1 MARMMRALGLLVF
14 AAALACW
21 PLAGP
26 FAQEPPA
33 GPAVGA
39 AELEALAAELRDE
52 NKRAE
57 LIRRIEAL
65 AAVRSGEAPPEQGKP
80 PPGPLAFLTDRI
92 AAFGGDIAGALA
104 FVVDSR
110 AFRAWVAQGLD
121 SLASGW
127 AALGRLLLVLL
138 AGVVVEI
145 AVRRLSAGLQ
155 RASPR
160 PEAETAGERLLSA
173 AFGAVLGAIP
183 IAAFAAG
190 SFAALFAAA
199 LPEAGGQAAV
209 AVVCAVS
216 AARLAM
222 LAARTALAP
231 GAGGARLLRLSDA
244 GAVVLVRW
252 VRRLVSVAVYGW
264 LLCEVMRILGLP
276 AAPYAL
282 LVDLVGVSVLGVA
295 AAMVLRNRAPVR
307 DRLRGAGGGRLRSR
321 LADVWH
327 VVALAYLAVVFL
339 VWAVSVENGF
349 GYLAAA
355 SAWTVAAAAVA
366 RLADL
371 GVLRLAEAAT
381 RWQLRI
387 NSRFSGAEARAD
399 RTVPIVRKCLRAAVW
414 LGAALA
420 VLEAW
425 GAPALELLA
434 APVGER
440 ILGGLVR
447 IALALGLFLVLWE
460 ALCLA
465 IGRYLDARDE
475 DGSPL
480 DRSARAR
487 TLLPLLRRASAVV
500 LVTVGGL
507 TVASELGIDIAPLL
521 AGVGIA
527 GLAIGFG
534 AQTLVK
540 DVITGL
546 FIVLENQVA
555 VGEYVSVGGHSGIVE
570 ALSIRTIRLRDLAG
584 AVHVVPFGEVGT
596 VENLTRDFSYA
607 VIDAGVGYSEDTDR
621 VSDVLR
627 EIAAGMEQDESWRHR
642 VIPPFELFG
651 VQELAD
657 SAVVVRCRFK
667 TPPMHQWAV
676 AREFRR
682 RMKKRFDALGI
693 EIPFPHRTVY
703 FGAGKD
709 DAPAGGN

>member
-1 MARMMRALGLLVF
+1 MRAFEFLVF
-14 AAALACW
+14 AAALMCW
-21 PLAGP
+21 PLAGS

-39 AELEALAAELRDE
+39 AELEALAADLKDE

-57 LIRRIEAL
+57 IIRRIEAL
-65 AAVRSGEAPPEQGKP
+65 AAVRRGEAPPEQGEP
-80 PPGPLAFLTDRI
+80 ARGPLAFLTDGV
-92 AAFGGDIAGALA
+92 AAFGGDIAGSLA
-104 FVVDSR
+104 FVFDPG
-110 AFRAWVAQGLD
+110 AFRTWVARGLD
-121 SLASGW
+121 SLAAGW

-138 AGVVVEI
+138 AGVAVEI
-145 AVRRLSAGLQ
+145 AARRLSAGL
-155 RASPR
+155 RRVPPR

-173 AFGAVLGAIP
+173 ALGMMRGAIP

-199 LPEAGGQAAV
+199 LPEAGEQVVV
-209 AVVCAVS
+209 AVVCAVG
-216 AARLAM
+216 AARLAV

-231 GAGGARLLRLSDA
+231 EAGGARLLPLSDGAAA
-244 GAVVLVRW
+244 GLLRW
-252 VRRLVSVAVYGW
+252 MRRLASVVVYGW

-276 AAPYAL
+276 DAPYAL
-282 LVDLVGVSVLGVA
+282 LIDLVGVSVLGVA
-295 AAMVLRNRAPVR
+295 VAMVLRNRAPVR
-307 DRLRGAGGGRLRSR
+307 DRLRGAGAGRFRGR

-327 VVALAYLAVVFL
+327 VVAVAYLAVLFL

-355 SAWTVAAAAVA
+355 SAWTVAAAAAA

-371 GVLRLAEAAT
+371 GVLRLVDAAT
-381 RWQLRI
+381 RWELRI
-387 NSRFSGAEARAD
+387 DSRFPGAKARAD
-399 RTVPIVRKCLRAAVW
+399 RYVPILQKSLRAAVW
-414 LGAALA
+414 LCAALA

-440 ILGGLVR
+440 VLGGLVR

-460 ALCLA
+460 ALCLM
-465 IGRYLDARDE
+465 IESYLDARDE
-475 DGSPL
+475 DGNPL
-480 DRSARAR
+480 GRSGRAR
-487 TLLPLLRRASAVV
+487 TLLPLMRRASAVV
-500 LVTVGGL
+500 LLTAGGL

-546 FIVLENQVA
+546 FIVMENQVA
-555 VGEYVSVGGHSGIVE
+555 VGEYVSVAGHSGTVE
-570 ALSIRTIRLRDLAG
+570 ALSIRTIRLRDLSG
-584 AVHVVPFGEVGT
+584 TVHVVPFGEVGT

-607 VIDAGVGYSEDTDR
+607 VIDAGVGYSEDTDH
-621 VSDVLR
+621 VSEVLR

-642 VIPPFELFG
+642 VIPPFEVFG

-682 RMKKRFDALGI
+682 RMKKRFDEIGI

-703 FGAGKD
+703 FGADKG